1 MVLSEN
7 QRIEFQI
14 GEKDCH
20 LLSGKEKWNLLWWKN
35 VEDLLDFLQQI
46 RQIEMRQ
53 QGWLQ
58 ENDNL
63 FFGWKSVIISEL
75 NFTIKIVAAAF
86 FTEMHDI
93 KMFLKLSGIHV
104 MVRMVL
110 AVFAKARS
118 VAETAQKMM
127 VFGAIVEIHVPSYR
141 NEEHQKRHQWG
152 YYLQNAF
159 FHAANI
165 VNLFDCDVITFFQL
179 FDGSRFPPWRTNK
192 DFL

>member
-1 MVLSEN
+1 MKPETTIICSFKQKPNTMVLSEN

-14 GEKDCH
+14 WEKDCH
-20 LLSGKEKWNLLWWKN
+20 LLSGKEKWNLLWRKN
-35 VEDLLDFLQQI
+35 VENLLDFLQQI

-75 NFTIKIVAAAF
+75 NFTVKIVAAAF
-86 FTEMHDI
+86 FIEMNDI

-110 AVFAKARS
+110 AVFAKTRS
-118 VAETAQKMM
+118 IAETTQQMM
-127 VFGAIVEIHVPSYR
+127 VFGAIVEIHVPTHR
-141 NEEHQKRHQWG
+141 NEKHQ
-152 YYLQNAF
+152 
-159 FHAANI
+159 
-165 VNLFDCDVITFFQL
+165 
-179 FDGSRFPPWRTNK
+179 
-192 DFL
+192 

>member
-7 QRIEFQI
+7 QRVEFHV
-14 GEKDCH
+14 GEKDSH
-20 LLSGKEKWNLLWWKN
+20 LPSGKEKWNLLWRKN
-35 VEDLLDFLQQI
+35 VKNLLDFLQQFH
-46 RQIEMRQ
+46 RIEMRQ

-58 ENDNL
+58 ENGNM
-63 FFGWKSVIISEL
+63 FFRWKCVIVSEL
-75 NFTIKIVAAAF
+75 YLAVEIVAAAF
-86 FTEMHDI
+86 FIEMNDI
-93 KMFLKLSGIHV
+93 EVLLKLSGVHV
-104 MVRMVL
+104 AVRMVL

-118 VAETAQKMM
+118 ITETAQKMM

-159 FHAANI
+159 FHAAKI